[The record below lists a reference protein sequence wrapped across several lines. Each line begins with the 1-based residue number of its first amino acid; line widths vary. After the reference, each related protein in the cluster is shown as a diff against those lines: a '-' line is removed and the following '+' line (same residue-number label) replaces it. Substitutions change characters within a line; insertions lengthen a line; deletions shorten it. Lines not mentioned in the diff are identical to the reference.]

1 LTIPEILLPVF
12 VEVLLILALAILM
25 GRRRFAALR
34 AGVVRPDD
42 VRLGQKVWPDR
53 AQAAANAFSNQFE
66 LPVLFFVIVPLAII
80 TRKADLLFVVLSWI
94 FVISRIVHASVYVT
108 SNAAAYRIG
117 AFGVGA
123 LALLVMWLVFAVRIL
138 AGPLPV

>member
-1 LTIPEILLPVF
+1 VTIPEILLPVF

-25 GRRRFAALR
+25 GRRRFAALQAGAVR
-34 AGVVRPDD
+34 ADD

-66 LPVLFFVIVPLAII
+66 LPVLFFTIVPLAII
-80 TRKADLLFVVLSWI
+80 TRKADLLFVVLSWV
-94 FVISRIVHASVYVT
+94 FVISRIVHAAVYVT
-108 SNAAAYRIG
+108 SNAVAYRIVAFAIG
-117 AFGVGA
+117 AV
-123 LALLVMWLVFAVRIL
+123 ALLVMWIVFALRIL